1 MRGASVLAAS
11 FVIGLIATPAA
22 SAKVREVDPDGMR
35 GLGSANQV
43 IVVATSSMRTTRATT
58 RTYERVGAHWRIV
71 RRAMPTRVGRSGLS
85 RPTRRHSGDGT
96 TPIGNYGFE
105 YGFGS
110 RSDPGMT
117 GFKWRSLSG
126 PSDCWSGTQRKYNRW
141 VRRTPCARQDEA
153 LWPNAGLAYRYA
165 AVIDFNYRRPVYG
178 RGSGIFLHVMKNG
191 PTAGCV
197 SLRESDLVSVL
208 RWMRPG
214 VRIVIGPASYL
225 ESLQSPRGRRTA
237 GMPRR

>member
-1 MRGASVLAAS
+1 MRRAASVATTLAVLLAA
-11 FVIGLIATPAA
+11 VPAA
-22 SAKVREVDPDGMR
+22 GAKVREVDPSGMR
-35 GLGSANQV
+35 GLDSANQA
-43 IVVATSSMRTTRATT
+43 IVVGTSSMRTTHGTA
-58 RTYERVGAHWRIV
+58 RTYERVGGKWQIV
-71 RRAMPTRVGRSGLS
+71 RRAMATRVGRTGLS

-96 TPIGNYGFE
+96 TPIGNYGFV

-117 GFKWRSLSG
+117 GFKWRSLNG
-126 PSDCWSGTQRKYNRW
+126 PSDCWSGTRRKYNRW
-141 VRRTPCARQDEA
+141 VRRSPCARRDEP
-153 LWPNAGLAYRYA
+153 LWPSAGLAYRYA
-165 AVIDFNYRRPVYG
+165 AVIDFNYKRPVYG

-197 SLRESDLVSVL
+197 SLREGDLVSVL

-225 ESLQSPRGRRTA
+225 ESLKKQSPG
-237 GMPRR
+237 

>member
-1 MRGASVLAAS
+1 MRRVVAIVAGLGALLVA
-11 FVIGLIATPAA
+11 PAA
-22 SAKVREVDPDGMR
+22 GAKVREVDPSGMR
-35 GLGSANQV
+35 GLDSADQV

-58 RTYERVGAHWRIV
+58 RTYEKTDGRWRIV
-71 RRAMPTRVGRSGLS
+71 RRAMPTRVGRTGLS
-85 RPTRRHSGDGT
+85 RPTQRHSGDGT
-96 TPIGNYGFE
+96 TPIGNYGFV

-110 RSDPGMT
+110 RANPGMT
-117 GFKWRSLSG
+117 GFKWRSLTG
-126 PSDCWSGTQRKYNRW
+126 PSDCWSGVPRKYNRW
-141 VRRTPCARQDEA
+141 VRRSPCARGDEP

-197 SLRESDLVSVL
+197 SLRETDLLAVL

-225 ESLQSPRGRRTA
+225 ESLKR
-237 GMPRR
+237 